1 MLRAAWS
8 KNAGSYHSGWGDRR
22 YLQFQE
28 RRIAGS
34 AEATSLC
41 MGKIERSN
49 NSMADFEGKTF
60 SEGTVEYT
68 IHEHIAVL
76 ERYEGREVPWT
87 KEINVVSWNG
97 GEPKIDIRDWSE
109 SHERMSR
116 GITLTEEQTM
126 EMTKA
131 LVRRYRA
138 RAEHNLN
145 DQTRDDMTR

>member
-1 MLRAAWS
+1 
-8 KNAGSYHSGWGDRR
+8 
-22 YLQFQE
+22 
-28 RRIAGS
+28 
-34 AEATSLC
+34 
-41 MGKIERSN
+41 
-49 NSMADFEGKTF
+49 MADFEGKTF

-87 KEINVVSWNG
+87 REINVVSWNG